1 MGEGR
6 ALIQF
11 LRRPRTKPPAS
22 GARARAVLTTPRA
35 ALGPALRAAVGLS
48 LLFPGFGCAADQA
61 PSAGPLPA
69 VQAVDLPTG
78 GANAA
83 CLGPYPPT
91 LQLAALRNGASL
103 YAMPFDLFGRPET
116 GWAVYAPTIESQI
129 GAPCAPNTPGFAQA
143 LSRWSR
149 SRQLADDGV
158 LTPDLLAALKA
169 DWQSDRPFYEL
180 RELGF
185 CPNPPSDW
193 ELAVVPPDLS
203 DTDHPIELR
212 QGALLAWT
220 RLVRDAHAAEP
231 ALAANPELL
240 RIFSAFR
247 SPAYDEARCA
257 HDSNCQGLVR
267 AACSVHR
274 TGLAVDVILDVAPG
288 FAVDSSADANRLAM
302 TRGLAYRWLVAN
314 ARRYGFVNY
323 AFEPW
328 HWEWTGASP

>member
-1 MGEGR
+1 LHL
-6 ALIQF
+6 A
-11 LRRPRTKPPAS
+11 A
-22 GARARAVLTTPRA
+22 ARVRA
-35 ALGPALRAAVGLS
+35 AGLAVGVS
-48 LLFPGFGCAADQA
+48 LLLLPSLGCAAAGGQ
-61 PSAGPLPA
+61 SAALPT
-69 VQAVDLPTG
+69 VQATNLVTSS
-78 GANAA
+78 ASCA
-83 CLGPYPPT
+83 GPYPPT

-103 YAMPFDLFGRPET
+103 YAMPLDLFGRPET

-129 GAPCAPNTPGFAQA
+129 GASCAPNTPGFAEA
-143 LSRWSR
+143 LARWSR
-149 SRQLADDGV
+149 ARQLADDGV
-158 LTPDLLAALKA
+158 LTPDLLATLKA
-169 DWQSDRPFYEL
+169 DWQSSRPFYEL

-185 CPNPPSDW
+185 CPNPPPEA
-193 ELAVVPPDLS
+193 ELALAPPELN
-203 DTDHPIELR
+203 DTDHPVELR
-212 QGALLAWT
+212 RGALQAWA
-220 RLVRDAHAAEP
+220 RLVHDARAAEP
-231 ALAANPELL
+231 SLAANPELL
-240 RIFSAFR
+240 MIFSGYR